1 MNKDIRLATNYFVH
15 PKYRKLRKRLGAEG
29 VLSHI
34 QLLTFVGK
42 VMWSGILEDMDAE
55 DIAEAA
61 GWRGNPDEF
70 VDCLL
75 ELRLLDKGSKWHE
88 IHNWPKW
95 NSFAMKAE
103 ARSRVARANANKRWS
118 KRHKKALKE
127 IEQSQA
133 DNANGIADGNA
144 DSNAPSPSPPPS
156 PPPSLEGDGGGGT
169 LSLEGEGATP
179 PTEPEAITEEY
190 VLTMAKQLEKEHN
203 LNGVQTACLAVLRRG
218 VHPNQIH
225 IRLLNARITGYSL
238 LRNNIKKLQP
248 ADR

>member
-1 MNKDIRLATNYFVH
+1 MNKDIRLATNYFDH

-34 QLLTFVGK
+34 ELLTFVGK

-95 NSFAMKAE
+95 NSFALKAE
-103 ARSRVARANANKRWS
+103 ARSEVARANANKRWR
-118 KRHKKALKE
+118 KKHEKALKE

-144 DSNAPSPSPPPS
+144 DSNAPSP
-156 PPPSLEGDGGGGT
+156 PPSLEGDGGGGT
-169 LSLEGEGATP
+169 LSLDGEGATP
-179 PTEPEAITEEY
+179 TAEPEAITEEY
-190 VLTMAKQLEKEHN
+190 VLAMAKELEKEHK
-203 LNGVQTACLAVLRRG
+203 LAGVETTCLAALRRG
-218 VHPNQIH
+218 VLPGQIY
-225 IRLLNARITGYSL
+225 IRLLNAPITEYAL

-248 ADR
+248 AAR